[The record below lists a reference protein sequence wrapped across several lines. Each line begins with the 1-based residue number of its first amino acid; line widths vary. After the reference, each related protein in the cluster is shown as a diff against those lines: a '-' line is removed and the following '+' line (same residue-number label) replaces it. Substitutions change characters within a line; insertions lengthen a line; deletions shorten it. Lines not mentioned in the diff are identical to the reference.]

1 MSKKKVLLGMSG
13 GVDSSMTAWFLLQ
26 QGFEVIGVTF
36 NIVSPLSSIS
46 SKDFIIEAKSLADK
60 LHFHH
65 YVFDAYEDF
74 QNSVVKY
81 FTDEYLAGRTPSPCI
96 HCNNTIK
103 WKFLYEEAKRLGC
116 DYIST
121 GHYVR
126 LTNKNNIYHI
136 QKGIDP
142 LKDQSYFL
150 WNLPQHILQKCIFP
164 LGSKNKKEVKQKA
177 LELGY
182 KNISHKKESMGVC
195 FLQGQNYRD
204 FLLSTDNKSHK
215 NMSEGVVKNRLGET
229 IGTHD
234 GIALYT
240 IGQKRGLQLNKNQ
253 GEYVATLDAQN
264 NIITTSPKK
273 ELHSS
278 SLKINDYSFANP
290 NYLDFP
296 KEVDIRIRGYDCVPP
311 TPGTIEIINQQ
322 LVVHFNTPVWAIT
335 PGQSVVFYED
345 SDIVVGGGIVDE
357 VIYDK
362 KE

>member
-1 MSKKKVLLGMSG
+1 MRKKKVLLGMSG
-13 GVDSSMTAWFLLQ
+13 GVDSSMTAWYLLQ

-36 NIVSPLSSIS
+36 NIVSPLSSDT
-46 SKDFIIEAKSLADK
+46 SKDFIVEAKTLAEK

-65 YVFDAYEDF
+65 YVFDAYEEF
-74 QNSVVKY
+74 QRSVVKY

-103 WKFLYEEAKRLGC
+103 WKFLYEEAERLGC

-126 LTNKNNIYHI
+126 LIKRNEDYHI

-150 WNLPQHILQKCIFP
+150 WNLPQYILKKCIFP
-164 LGSKNKKEVKQKA
+164 LGSKMKKDVKQKA
-177 LELGY
+177 LELGFR
-182 KNISHKKESMGVC
+182 NISHKKESMGVC

-204 FLLSTDNKSHK
+204 FLLATNMKSHK
-215 NMSEGVVKNRLGET
+215 NMTKGIVKNSSGET
-229 IGTHD
+229 IGTHE
-234 GIALYT
+234 GVALYT
-240 IGQKRGLQLNKNQ
+240 IGQKRGLQLSKNQ
-253 GEYVATLDAQN
+253 GEYVATLDGKN
-264 NIITTSPKK
+264 NIITTAMKE

-290 NYLDFP
+290 NYLNSP

-311 TPGTIEIINQQ
+311 TPGTIKLLDQQ
-322 LVVHFNTPVWAIT
+322 LVVHFSNPVWAIT
-335 PGQSVVFYED
+335 PGQSIVFYEY

-357 VIYDK
+357 VIYDRK
-362 KE
+362 G